1 MLSNSFMNNPIGFAP
16 NGKGPLGHHQTEKE
30 SWGGGTNLQG
40 GQRLGLAKPI
50 MIGETAASNMH
61 NLTDI

>member
-1 MLSNSFMNNPIGFAP
+1 MLSNSFMQNQ
-16 NGKGPLGHHQTEKE
+16 KGPLGHHQTDKE
-30 SWGGGTNLQG
+30 IWGGGTNLSQ

-61 NLTDI
+61 NLNEI

>member
-1 MLSNSFMNNPIGFAP
+1 MQNQ
-16 NGKGPLGHHQTEKE
+16 KGPLGHHQTDKE
-30 SWGGGTNLQG
+30 IWGGGTNLSQ

-61 NLTDI
+61 NLNEI